1 MHGNGHSYSY
11 KLKELQFFST
21 VNSYRSNFVT
31 VRRLFFIVKPS
42 GKHLLIDK
50 IRNSE
55 HLYMKLITIYNLT
68 ILRIYLFENRLT
80 ELNFFTSQS

>member
-11 KLKELQFFST
+11 KLKELHFFST

-42 GKHLLIDK
+42 GKHLYVIDK

-68 ILRIYLFENRLT
+68 ILRISLFEKS
-80 ELNFFTSQS
+80 LN

>member
-11 KLKELQFFST
+11 KLKELQLFFST
-21 VNSYRSNFVT
+21 VNSYMSNFVS

-55 HLYMKLITIYNLT
+55 HLFMKLITIYNLT
-68 ILRIYLFENRLT
+68 ILRIFLFEKS
-80 ELNFFTSQS
+80 LN